1 MIIENCCN
9 FRQSKDFHGFVAV
22 ASSILIIENCCNFRQ
37 SKDFHGFVAVA
48 SAIDMQSR
56 YANAIIPNC
65 WNFR

>member
-1 MIIENCCN
+1 MTCSHATRLTCSHATRTRIAVIFN
-9 FRQSKDFHGFVAV
+9 SKGF
-22 ASSILIIENCCNFRQ
+22 SP
-37 SKDFHGFVAVA
+37 FVAVA